1 MAFDYL
7 IRPHLMPAV
16 TAITSLTGSW
26 TPPGISWLLGTG
38 VVNSAGQVVS
48 GGTGGVQAVGPLAD
62 VGFDGVSAADFPAA
76 CQKLATATLGRPS
89 SNPLAQVS
97 QVNSC
102 LSRYGFHLI
111 TTYQPGYRY
120 WPFQGIETGIYLA
133 LAAAMLTVAFYVV
146 RRRDA

>member
-26 TPPGISWLLGTG
+26 TPPGISWVLGTG
-38 VVNSAGQVVS
+38 TVNSAGQVVS
-48 GGTGGVQAVGPLAD
+48 GGTVQAVGPLAG

-76 CQKLATATLGRPS
+76 CQKLITPTLGRPP

-102 LSRYGFHLI
+102 LSRYGFRLI

-133 LAAAMLTVAFYVV
+133 LAAAMLAVTFYVI